1 MPSDKVE
8 TKRKWVII
16 QEGDDAP
23 YIEQVDG
30 EPVATMFADWGMI
43 DDETKSVIMEDARLI
58 AAAPEMYEALRNLLA
73 EYVGILDSGDC
84 GSIGSEADSFAIAAR
99 SVLAQ
104 IEGED
109 HAE

>member
-58 AAAPEMYEALRNLLA
+58 AAAPEMYAVLKKWDRFMQDNYTPEEMSWWDETRRALAKA
-73 EYVGILDSGDC
+73 EK
-84 GSIGSEADSFAIAAR
+84 E
-99 SVLAQ
+99 
-104 IEGED
+104 E
-109 HAE
+109 